1 MKLQILTLILLLL
14 ISLSCKKDNPVTPE
28 NPEEE
33 PLTEAVIGPE
43 GGSISTNE
51 FIIAIP
57 TGAFDEKQNMK
68 LSLAEDQEGF
78 TDKRNTNVFKIDKM
92 PAVFHKPIKLKIKYN
107 KVPEGSSFIAIGA
120 EEFIQE
126 SEENIMMYN
135 PVPAADS
142 SGFLCIDILPAQ
154 FSRDS
159 ISYLNKSKVVEE
171 FSHPAIWVFMGLE
184 KREIHITRTSEIN
197 HDAGLDNSKAILLGQ
212 LIDGA
217 VDYFGDKML
226 ISESLF
232 NSGNKIKVFIY
243 DDHKTE
249 PALEYNMPEIESWN
263 YIGQSGFLTRF
274 DYLISKYKINLNET
288 YYKSATED
296 DLRMIAA
303 EAAYYFIMTLW
314 LGNETSWFH
323 WASLYW
329 LKHQFSNDAQKWE
342 GVFANNSVMM
352 QPFRGIEKGQET
364 IDASGLER
372 YCGKKYSIKVA
383 GHGVG
388 MSPFIKFIM
397 DNYDNDGKL
406 LYRIFE
412 QMLNSKLIGAEALIN
427 SISIPEYTWWP
438 GFFKEYLTGTI
449 FNISSDAFLSR
460 IASLDELHF
469 NDETDT
475 LKTFDR
481 TYPDLSAQLC
491 RINISQTYRDKGTL
505 KFKIGP
511 SSLNLDYVEVMVF
524 GLINDQLVF
533 INKGTDFIVGNLA
546 DYSSLVACVVNSGN
560 EPPYTGNSSID
571 LEVKSDLRDWNWPY
585 VNILIRNIDAD
596 VELYSPY
603 YNKRDTIKAWNI
615 TLGHAPYEVTKE
627 GNVFTGKKDKVYN
640 WGTYPTHEIG
650 DVKIFIDESNYN
662 VLSFEVSDSSIYNND
677 LYIDKWKF
685 AGFNIPLVWQ
695 SDTKLEQRIETD
707 AQTHITK
714 LEWFK
719 VEDLGLTSERQY
731 RLLQIVDD
739 SNASI
744 EITWSD
750 KLP

>member
-1 MKLQILTLILLLL
+1 MRSQT
-14 ISLSCKKDNPVTPE
+14 
-28 NPEEE
+28 
-33 PLTEAVIGPE
+33 
-43 GGSISTNE
+43 
-51 FIIAIP
+51 
-57 TGAFDEKQNMK
+57 
-68 LSLAEDQEGF
+68 GF
-78 TDKRNTNVFKIDKM
+78 TDKRNTKVYKIDKM

-107 KVPEGSSFIAIGA
+107 KDPGGSTFVAIGS
-120 EEFIQE
+120 EEFIPE
-126 SEENIMMYN
+126 SEETIMMYN

-159 ISYLNKSKVVEE
+159 ISYLNKSNVVEE
-171 FSHPAIWVFMGLE
+171 FSHPAIWIFMGLS

-197 HDAGLDNSKAILLGQ
+197 HDAGLDNSNAILLGQ

-217 VDYFGDKML
+217 VDYFSEKML

-232 NSGNKIKVFIY
+232 SSGDKIKVFIY
-243 DDHKTE
+243 DDYKTE
-249 PALEYNMPEIESWN
+249 PAIEYNMPEIDSWN
-263 YIGQSGFLTRF
+263 YVGQSGFLTRF

-314 LGNETSWFH
+314 LGNETNWFH

-329 LKHQFSNDAQKWE
+329 LKHQFSNEPQKWE
-342 GVFANNSVMM
+342 GVFANNRVMM
-352 QPFRGIEKGQET
+352 QPFKGIEKGQET
-364 IDASGLER
+364 IDVSGLER

-406 LYRIFE
+406 LNNIFV
-412 QMLNSKLIGAEALIN
+412 QMLNSKCIGAEALIN
-427 SISIPEYTWWP
+427 SISVPEYTWWP
-438 GFFKEYLTGTI
+438 EFFKEYLTGNI
-449 FNISSDAFLSR
+449 FNISSDVFLSK

-481 TYPDLSAQLC
+481 TYPDLSAKLC
-491 RINISQTYRDKGTL
+491 RINISQTFKEKGTL

-511 SSLNLDYVEVMVF
+511 PSLNLDYVEVLVF
-524 GLINDQLVF
+524 GLVNDQLVF
-533 INKGTDFIVGNLA
+533 INRGTDIIVGQLG

-560 EPPYTGNSSID
+560 EPPYTGNSNIN
-571 LEVKSDLRDWNWPY
+571 LEVKSNLRDWNWPY
-585 VNILIRNIDAD
+585 VNILIWDIDVD
-596 VELYSPY
+596 IESYSPY
-603 YNKRDTIKAWNI
+603 YNRRDTFKTQRI
-615 TLGHAPYEVTKE
+615 TLAHQPYELNKK
-627 GNVFTGKKDKVYN
+627 GNVFTGKKDIIYD
-640 WGTYPTHEIG
+640 WETYTSHDIG
-650 DVKIFIDESNYN
+650 EVKISIDESNYN
-662 VLSFEVSDSSIYNND
+662 VLSFALNDSSNYD
-677 LYIDKWKF
+677 LNINAWKF
-685 AGFNIPLVWQ
+685 EGFNIPLVYQ
-695 SDTKLEQRIETD
+695 SETHLEQRLENNV
-707 AQTHITK
+707 QSHITK

-719 VEDLGLTSERQY
+719 VENAGLTSERQF
-731 RLLQIVDD
+731 RLLKIVDD
-739 SNASI
+739 SNAWIQIS
-744 EITWSD
+744 WND